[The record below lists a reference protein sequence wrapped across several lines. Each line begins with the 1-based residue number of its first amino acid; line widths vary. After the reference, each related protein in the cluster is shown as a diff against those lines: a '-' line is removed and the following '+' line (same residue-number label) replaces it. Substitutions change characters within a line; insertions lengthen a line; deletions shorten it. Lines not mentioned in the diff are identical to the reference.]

1 MAQAAQAKYIII
13 MYNSECITQHKPT
26 KAPSGRELS
35 SGCETEGE
43 CATTKFSQ
51 TLSYAGSFHHFVVPL
66 PPGGRLSSPG
76 ANRKSPTPKGVGLF
90 LAGARSVTAN
100 IPTGCRQL
108 PMDFPTG

>member
-1 MAQAAQAKYIII
+1 MAQAAQEKYIII
-13 MYNSECITQHKPT
+13 MYNAECITQHKPT

-66 PPGGRLSSPG
+66 PPGGRLSSPS
-76 ANRKSPTPKGVGLF
+76 ADKKVQHRKVL
-90 LAGARSVTAN
+90 
-100 IPTGCRQL
+100 
-108 PMDFPTG
+108 DFFWQGHDR